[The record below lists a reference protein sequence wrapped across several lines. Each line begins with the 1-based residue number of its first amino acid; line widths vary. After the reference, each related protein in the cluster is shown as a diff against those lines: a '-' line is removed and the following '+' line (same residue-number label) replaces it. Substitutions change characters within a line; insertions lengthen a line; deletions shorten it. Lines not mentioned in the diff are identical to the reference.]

1 MSLTTQLEPI
11 DKKLIG
17 FGTAYA
23 LSELNIIRMVGPSA
37 GAVYRE
43 IQTSPSAAAYR
54 RSVSR
59 LNPKTKAKLRSH
71 YIPNFGHP
79 LLYAIALRTGGQ
91 RLAQLTPLS
100 PTVEKLLTVGPC
112 VGAAADITE
121 NLFRLKMLDDDT
133 AVTDTTVRAASGLAV
148 AKWSLAVGPLAYM
161 TARFVPIWLR
171 ALRSR

>member
-1 MSLTTQLEPI
+1 MSLTSQLEPI

-37 GAVYRE
+37 GAVYKE
-43 IQTSPSAAAYR
+43 IQTSPSADAYR
-54 RSVSR
+54 KSVAR
-59 LNPKTKAKLRSH
+59 LTPTTKAKLRSH

-91 RLAQLTPLS
+91 RLAQLVPLS

-121 NLFRLKMLDDDT
+121 NIFRLRMLDDDD
-133 AVTDTTVRAASGLAV
+133 AVTDTTVRAASALAV
-148 AKWSLAVGPLAYM
+148 TKWSLAVGPLVYM
-161 TARFVPIWLR
+161 AARYLPMWAR
-171 ALRSR
+171 ALRGK